1 MNQLRKSERTKLW
14 DEIIAVLSMH
24 GYVDPPIIECPLTV
38 FCVGEKG
45 DVVVRKSSAKPH
57 GVILVHKGGETWIGP
72 TCAEDVVAAVLAAV
86 GPPKQGGASA

>member
-1 MNQLRKSERTKLW
+1 MKRQLKSERTKLW
-14 DEIIAVLSMH
+14 DELIAVLSMH
-24 GYVDPPIIECPLTV
+24 GYVDPPVIENPLTV
-38 FCVGEKG
+38 FCVGENG
-45 DVVVRKSSAKPH
+45 DVVVRKSSTKPH